1 MKPRAFYMPEL
12 LLKSGLMWLQ
22 GAIVSWMNFNPFGTA
37 REGINLRANWH
48 ADHSTA

>member
-37 REGINLRANWH
+37 REGINL
-48 ADHSTA
+48 